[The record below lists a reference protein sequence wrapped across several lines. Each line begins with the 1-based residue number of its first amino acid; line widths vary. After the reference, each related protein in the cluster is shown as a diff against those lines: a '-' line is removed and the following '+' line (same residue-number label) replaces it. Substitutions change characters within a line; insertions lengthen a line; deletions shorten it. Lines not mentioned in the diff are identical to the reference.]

1 MASNV
6 TVSETFANYAQ
17 IFNKYLDESRTARA
31 KSVPNGL
38 FEAMEYSLSAGGK
51 RLRPVLCMASA
62 ASCGLD
68 PTRVLPMALGL
79 EMFHTA
85 SLIHD
90 DMPCMDNDDL
100 RRGKPSCHAKFG
112 ETMALLAGDSLIVE
126 AFNWPLGNLDLPSQN
141 ILSAMKIFA
150 AATGASGVCAG
161 QALDIFKEGAEGD
174 EGFVGKIAAR
184 KTGDLI
190 SAAVTTGVALAGAD
204 SEKFA
209 CYEAYSRQ
217 LGLAFQIVDD
227 ILDVVGT
234 KEELGK
240 TIGKDAEEDKL
251 THVTVYGLD
260 VARQMAESASA
271 KARDIISKYEAP
283 DSFFSLLPEYLVD
296 RTR

>member
-17 IFNKYLDESRTARA
+17 IFNKYLEETRTARA
-31 KSVPNGL
+31 KPVPKGL

-62 ASCGLD
+62 ASCGL
-68 PTRVLPMALGL
+68 PATSVLPMALGL

-90 DMPCMDNDDL
+90 DMPCMDNDTL

-141 ILSAMKIFA
+141 ILTAMKIFA

-174 EGFVGKIAAR
+174 GNFVGKIAAR

-190 SAAVTTGVALAGAD
+190 SAAVTTGVALAGAE

-209 CYEAYSRQ
+209 CYKAYSRQ

-251 THVTVYGLD
+251 THVTVFGLD